1 MDIFKRHPLAFAI
14 IVFLLVTLPDIIDTY
29 LGLYE
34 TVTGVSMPPLN
45 LGFWIWLLPLIG
57 AILAVLVYWRLHQA
71 KLLDDIKKDLV
82 NMNVIERNTATKIAS
97 QINLPP
103 TTVLQIGKDHERLA
117 GDFLGTVINIILDKD
132 YHALVEHFN
141 TVGQIP
147 DMHKVGLK
155 SALIDNEEYTAA
167 KLDLEQKRLRL
178 KPKRRYRFTQANIVS
193 VEQLSYGLNSQIVL
207 RGILANTPEYI
218 DEIPAETR
226 HELEAAENTSETI
239 LKIMLDDLQGDWTKE
254 KKK

>member
-1 MDIFKRHPLAFAI
+1 MTWPLSIGQGASIAGIAVGVGLIILGLLKDEADIAKDNPLEDI
-14 IVFLLVTLPDIIDTY
+14 KQDLVTLNT
-29 LGLYE
+29 
-34 TVTGVSMPPLN
+34 
-45 LGFWIWLLPLIG
+45 
-57 AILAVLVYWRLHQA
+57 
-71 KLLDDIKKDLV
+71 
-82 NMNVIERNTATKIAS
+82 IERNTATKIAS
-97 QINLPP
+97 QINLAP
-103 TTVLQIGKDHERLA
+103 TTVLQIGKDYERLA
-117 GDFLGTVINIILDKD
+117 GDFWGTVINIILDKD
-132 YHALVEHFN
+132 YHALVEYFN

-155 SALIDNEEYTAA
+155 SALIDNEEYKAA

-178 KPKRRYRFTQANIVS
+178 KPERSHRFTQANIVR

-218 DEIPAETR
+218 EEIPTEIR
-226 HELEAAENTSETI
+226 HELEAVENTSETI